1 VTFASLELLTIK
13 MNQMKKYL
21 FSLLAMI
28 FILAIV
34 PAQLKASTEP
44 TPTMVVS
51 AKAVVNTD
59 VSVMISRVEAIKAM
73 DKSELTS
80 TEKKELRKELRTI
93 KSNLSASSK
102 ADLTATGT
110 GGGLYLSVGAIIII
124 ILLLIILL

>member
-1 VTFASLELLTIK
+1 
-13 MNQMKKYL
+13 MKKFS

-28 FILAIV
+28 FLMAIV
-34 PAQLKASTEP
+34 PVQLKASTEP
-44 TPTMVVS
+44 TPTTVVS

-93 KSNLSASSK
+93 KSNLAASSK

-124 ILLLIILL
+124 ILLLILLL

>member
-1 VTFASLELLTIK
+1 
-13 MNQMKKYL
+13 MKKL
-21 FSLLAMI
+21 KLSLLAMI
-28 FILAIV
+28 ILLAILPSQSFASIETTLS
-34 PAQLKASTEP
+34 PA
-44 TPTMVVS
+44 VS
-51 AKAVVNTD
+51 SNTLVNKD

-93 KSNLSASSK
+93 KSNLAASSK

-124 ILLLIILL
+124 ILLLILLL